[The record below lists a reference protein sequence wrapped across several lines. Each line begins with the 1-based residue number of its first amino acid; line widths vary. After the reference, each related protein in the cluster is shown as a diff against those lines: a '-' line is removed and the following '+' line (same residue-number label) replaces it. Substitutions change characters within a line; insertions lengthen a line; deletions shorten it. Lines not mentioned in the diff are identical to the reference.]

1 MAKLTEI
8 QIAKQRELN
17 QLSDLLAI
25 QPIRCDDVKT
35 GLNCPC
41 PGGVCGYKATY
52 DAIQALQAMSDE
64 DYETLLQER
73 EATANV
79 PVEDID

>member
-1 MAKLTEI
+1 MKYTET
-8 QIAKQRELN
+8 QIAKQKELN
-17 QLSDLLAI
+17 QLSDILAL

-52 DAIQALQAMSDE
+52 DKIQALQSMSDE
-64 DYETLLQER
+64 DYESLLQER
-73 EATANV
+73 ENTANA

>member
-1 MAKLTEI
+1 MAKPTEI
-8 QIAKQRELN
+8 QIAKQSELN
-17 QLSDLLAI
+17 QLSGLLSI

-41 PGGVCGYKATY
+41 PGGICGYKATY
-52 DAIQALQAMSDE
+52 DKIQALQSMSDE
-64 DYETLLQER
+64 EYETLLQER